1 MLLMWKNKNN
11 SRWFVKPNVKKKAMN
26 LLEVNTLES
35 YAIFLGFLKN
45 SEIEHGSKQLDYTKM
60 KEFHKNSTLDGK
72 TDEEIIYIITKL
84 ADKLKY
90 ICTKDF
96 YYILH

>member
-1 MLLMWKNKNN
+1 MICKAKLK
-11 SRWFVKPNVKKKAMN
+11 RKAMN

-35 YAIFLGFLKN
+35 YTIFLGFLKN
-45 SEIEHGSKQLDYTKM
+45 SEIEHWSKQLDYTKM
-60 KEFHKNSTLDGK
+60 KEFHKNSTLDEK